1 MHDDVVLR
9 SDDLEVV
16 LRPARGCDVVTAL
29 DLATDTQLLFRTPWA
44 GRAPAAAAWDD
55 RSRWLSGYPGGWQ
68 VLCPNAGPAREVDGA
83 TQGFHGEAALV
94 PWQVLDRSP
103 TCLTAQVELFGAP
116 LLLHRAV
123 QLDGGVLRV
132 EDTVTNAGDAPRSV
146 AWVQHVGF
154 GAPLLAEGSR
164 LHLPSCTVRADPQ
177 APGTLL
183 APDSTHPWPW
193 ATSAAGGSL
202 DLRELPGPHRPRE
215 VFAALTDLAAG
226 WCAVTNPER
235 GVGVSLRWDV
245 DRFPYAWLWQEMHAT
260 SSFPWFGR
268 AYVLGIEPANVLP
281 DHGRSRPP
289 APVLAP
295 GETWAA
301 RIQLSVFRPD
311 DILES

>member
-1 MHDDVVLR
+1 M
-9 SDDLEVV
+9 
-16 LRPARGCDVVTAL
+16 
-29 DLATDTQLLFRTPWA
+29 
-44 GRAPAAAAWDD
+44 
-55 RSRWLSGYPGGWQ
+55 
-68 VLCPNAGPAREVDGA
+68 
-83 TQGFHGEAALV
+83 
-94 PWQVLDRSP
+94 
-103 TCLTAQVELFGAP
+103 ELFGAP

-183 APDSTHPWPW
+183 APDSAHAWPW
-193 ATSAAGGSL
+193 ATSADGGSL

-226 WCAVTNPER
+226 WCAVTNPVR

-289 APVLAP
+289 APSCAP
-295 GETWAA
+295 VNHHLTTSFEISIFHHRANCNHVGTKQLQVNFTTWHQQITPNCDAA
-301 RIQLSVFRPD
+301 G
-311 DILES
+311 